1 LGFLFKVY
9 SILQEKQ
16 NTQAQ
21 IVSKHNV
28 RKMYL
33 ENKKCEKGGDHI
45 IIKDKVNLKTGIS
58 LGEKKERGHEMI
70 NNHQ

>member
-1 LGFLFKVY
+1 
-9 SILQEKQ
+9 
-16 NTQAQ
+16 
-21 IVSKHNV
+21 
-28 RKMYL
+28 MYL